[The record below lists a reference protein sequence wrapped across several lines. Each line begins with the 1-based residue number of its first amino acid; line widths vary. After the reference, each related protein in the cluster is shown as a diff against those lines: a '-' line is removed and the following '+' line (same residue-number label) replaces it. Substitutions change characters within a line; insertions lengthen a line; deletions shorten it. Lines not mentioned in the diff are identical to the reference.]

1 MNTIIGMFDDQITAR
16 RAMETLRD
24 GPLPLEDIS
33 IIAQNADGTV
43 DTGNSGD
50 VSAGQGATVGA
61 VWGGLVGLAALL
73 IPGVGPFIAFGALGA
88 ALTGVVTGA
97 VVGGI
102 SAALIDFSGIPEDEA
117 HGYEQQI
124 RAGKTLVAVK
134 ARDEDAGEVRR
145 ILDEIG
151 ASSVRDDQ
159 AEISASLPAEQ
170 GDPTSNVRRPVR
182 VAMYD
187 DQGQRVGE
195 QREMGATRQRGIY
208 DLPSA
213 SADRTGQP
221 WTSGQVVGEGQG
233 NGPRRD
239 TGTYD
244 ADQWAGE
251 TQRPGQTPGDTWT
264 SGEVVGEGQGSGP
277 RKDTGTYDAHQWVGE
292 GQGEPNT
299 SDDVAKK
306 RS

>member
-1 MNTIIGMFDDQITAR
+1 MNTIIGIFDDQTTAR
-16 RAMETLRD
+16 RALETLRD

-33 IIAQNADGTV
+33 IIAQNADGAV
-43 DTGNSGD
+43 DNGGSGD
-50 VSAGQGATVGA
+50 VSAGEGATVGA

-102 SAALIDFSGIPEDEA
+102 SAALIDFSGIPTDEA

-124 RAGKTLVAVK
+124 RDGKTLVAVK
-134 ARDEDAGEVRR
+134 ARDEDSAEVRR

-151 ASSVRDDQ
+151 ADSVRDDQ
-159 AEISASLPAEQ
+159 ADLSA
-170 GDPTSNVRRPVR
+170 TVRRPVR

-195 QREMGATRQRGIY
+195 QREHGAANRHGIY
-208 DLPSA
+208 DTPDAGQA
-213 SADRTGQP
+213 SQT
-221 WTSGQVVGEGQG
+221 WTSGEVVGEGQG
-233 NGPRRD
+233 SGPRKN

-244 ADQWAGE
+244 ADQWAGQ
-251 TQRPGQTPGDTWT
+251 TQQPGQTPGDTWT

-277 RKDTGTYDAHQWVGE
+277 HKDTGTYDAKQWVGE
-292 GQGEPNT
+292 GQGETDTTNKP
-299 SDDVAKK
+299 S
-306 RS
+306 